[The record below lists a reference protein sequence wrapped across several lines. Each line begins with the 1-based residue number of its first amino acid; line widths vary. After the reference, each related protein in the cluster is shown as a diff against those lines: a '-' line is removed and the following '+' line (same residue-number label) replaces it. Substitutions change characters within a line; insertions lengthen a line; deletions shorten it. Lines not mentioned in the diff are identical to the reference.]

1 MANSAAITDRRG
13 GQYSP
18 KLHRLMVTPEGVGL
32 NVYIANAGARAGA
45 VVLDIVF
52 IAMIMFAYVIILGII
67 ISTFDI
73 NDNSSFGAFLLVV
86 SIIFIFMLRN
96 AYFLFFELGSKSATW
111 GKRILG
117 LRVAS
122 RDGGRLTK
130 EAVIARNLVREIE
143 LFLPISYL
151 ITTSVQGGLSN
162 YAVIAGLIW
171 ICIFLFFPLF
181 NKDRLRCGD
190 VIAGTWVV
198 HAEKAKMTNIVAS
211 ADSVNNQLSAQYRFT
226 DEELD
231 IYGEYELKTLE
242 KVLREESSDAER
254 AVYEAI
260 CRKLDWVPGSGDERA
275 FLENYYTQLR
285 ARLEGDMRFGKRRAD
300 KFDRVN
306 KS

>member
-1 MANSAAITDRRG
+1 MANSAAMTGRRG
-13 GQYSP
+13 GQYAP

-32 NVYIANAGARAGA
+32 NVYIGNAGARAGA
-45 VVLDIVF
+45 VVLDVVF
-52 IAMIMFAYVIILGII
+52 IGLIMIAYFIMLAIIFN
-67 ISTFDI
+67 TFSI
-73 NDNSSFGAFLLVV
+73 NETGSFGAFLIVV

-143 LFLPISYL
+143 LFLPITYL
-151 ITTSVQGGLSN
+151 ITTCVQGGLSN
-162 YAVIAGLIW
+162 YAVFAGMIW

-190 VIAGTWVV
+190 LIAGTWVV

-211 ADSVNNQLSAQYRFT
+211 ADSMTSQMSADYRFT

-242 KVLREESSDAER
+242 KVLREESGDAER

-260 CRKLDWVPGSGDERA
+260 CRKLGWVPGGGDERA

-300 KFDRVN
+300 KFDTQQ
-306 KS
+306 

>member
-1 MANSAAITDRRG
+1 
-13 GQYSP
+13 
-18 KLHRLMVTPEGVGL
+18 
-32 NVYIANAGARAGA
+32 
-45 VVLDIVF
+45 
-52 IAMIMFAYVIILGII
+52 
-67 ISTFDI
+67 
-73 NDNSSFGAFLLVV
+73 
-86 SIIFIFMLRN
+86 MLRN

-151 ITTSVQGGLSN
+151 ITTSVQGVLSN
-162 YAVIAGLIW
+162 YAVFAGLIW
-171 ICIFLFFPLF
+171 ICVFLFFPLF

-190 VIAGTWVV
+190 LIAGTWVV

-211 ADSVNNQLSAQYRFT
+211 ADSMASQLSSDYRFT

-242 KVLREESSDAER
+242 KVLREESGDAER

-260 CRKLDWVPGSGDERA
+260 CRKLGWVPGGGDERA

-300 KFDRVN
+300 KFDRQT
-306 KS
+306 